1 MNIFKKICDVVKNMC
16 ACHKELEVKPTPTE
30 KDIDQALDDSF
41 PASDP
46 PSYNIP

>member
-1 MNIFKKICDVVKNMC
+1 MC

-46 PSYNIP
+46 PSYNIPHDKSNLTMVR